1 MLEGLLLAARETV
14 MDARA
19 GAQRVIALRLPLG
32 SAVVA
37 LLLTSVLAAVLAALT
52 FMASG
57 MGKDPAM
64 AAVFGSPFGLALIQV
79 AVQGIAAFLMFFIG
93 RLFGGRGALSDAVA
107 LMAWLEAILLLAQVA
122 QLVLVLALPLLAELL
137 GLLAMALFL
146 WLLTVFTAELHGF
159 RKLGQVFLCILAT
172 ALAVGVL
179 FFGFLGVGISPG
191 G

>member
-1 MLEGLLLAARETV
+1 MLEGLVLAARDTV
-14 MDARA
+14 IDARA

-32 SAVVA
+32 TAVLA

-52 FMASG
+52 FLASG
-57 MGKDPAM
+57 MGDDPAI
-64 AAVFGSPFGLALIQV
+64 AALFGSPFGLALMQV
-79 AVQGIAAFLMFFIG
+79 AVQGVAAFLIFFIG

-107 LMAWLEAILLLAQVA
+107 LMAWLEAVLLLAQLA
-122 QLVLVLALPLLAELL
+122 QLVLILALPLLAELL
-137 GLLAMALFL
+137 GLMAMGLFL

-159 RKLGQVFLCILAT
+159 RRLGMVFLGILAT

-179 FFGFLGVGISPG
+179 FVGILGISPG